1 LLLADELNRTPPKTQ
16 AALLEAMQE
25 HTVSYAG
32 VTHALPEPFFVLA
45 TQNPLEQAGTYPL
58 PEAQLDRFLLHIR
71 VDYPSENEERDILI
85 QTTGSG
91 SSRVPTVMAGE
102 AVLELQKLVR
112 EVHISADMLAWI
124 NRLVRAS
131 RPQSQ
136 TPGIGQWVKWGAGPR
151 AGQALVLSAKARA
164 LIHGRFAVTEDDV
177 RALAPPVLRHRLLLT
192 FMAEAEQKSA
202 DDVVALLL
210 AAVPYPH

>member
-1 LLLADELNRTPPKTQ
+1 PK
-16 AALLEAMQE
+16 
-25 HTVSYAG
+25 
-32 VTHALPEPFFVLA
+32 
-45 TQNPLEQAGTYPL
+45 
-58 PEAQLDRFLLHIR
+58 
-71 VDYPSENEERDILI
+71 
-85 QTTGSG
+85 
-91 SSRVPTVMAGE
+91 VMAGE

-131 RPQSQ
+131 RPQSE

-177 RALAPPVLRHRLLLT
+177 CALAAPVMRHRLLLT

-210 AAVPYPH
+210 AAVPYPR